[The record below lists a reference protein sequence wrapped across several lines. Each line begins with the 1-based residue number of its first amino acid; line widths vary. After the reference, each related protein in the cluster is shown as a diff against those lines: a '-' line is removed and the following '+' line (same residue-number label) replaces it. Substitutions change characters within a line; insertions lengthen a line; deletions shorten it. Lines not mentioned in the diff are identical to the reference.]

1 MPKKTTTRKSFSDE
15 LRSAI
20 DESGLTRYA
29 ICQAA
34 GIDKAS
40 MSKFMSGERGLGLE
54 SIDKLAELLGLH
66 IVSKRGQ
73 RKKKG

>member
-1 MPKKTTTRKSFSDE
+1 MPKKSTMRKSFSDE
-15 LRSAI
+15 LRTAI
-20 DESGLTRYA
+20 DESGLTRYG

-40 MSKFMSGERGLGLE
+40 MSKFMTGERGLGME

-66 IVSKRGQ
+66 IMSDRGQ
-73 RKKKG
+73 RKRKG